1 MVVPSAMGETDED
14 WRFRTSAGRV
24 SPLYEMRV
32 VADDGSELPTDG
44 VSVGELEIRGPMV
57 ASSYLDLDVGES
69 HFRDGWL
76 RTGDVGT
83 IDENGWMRITDRLK
97 DAIKS
102 GGEWISSVDL
112 ESALMA
118 HPAVRE
124 AAVVGRPDERWG
136 ERPAAFVVT
145 DGAVGADELRAHLVG
160 RVAKWWIPDDF
171 RLAHEHPADEHRK
184 VRQEGPSRS
193 SRRRGEGSASPAAK
207 PKLDDHRQAVIRL
220 ADPKEMFRVTVLD
233 DYRES
238 TSTSSSTGTKT
249 ASSRCGFIP
258 TTIPSSFWCLSIES

>member
-1 MVVPSAMGETDED
+1 MRAYERRGVTFVQGWGMTEVFPGATMVVPSAMGETDED

-102 GGEWISSVDL
+102 GGEWISSIDL

-124 AAVVGRPDERWG
+124 AAVIGRPDERWG

-145 DGAVGADELRAHLVG
+145 DGAVGADELRKHLVG

-171 RLAHEHPADEHRK
+171 RSLTSIPRTSTGKFDKRALRGVLE
-184 VRQEGPSRS
+184 
-193 SRRRGEGSASPAAK
+193 GEG
-207 PKLDDHRQAVIRL
+207 
-220 ADPKEMFRVTVLD
+220 
-233 DYRES
+233 
-238 TSTSSSTGTKT
+238 
-249 ASSRCGFIP
+249 
-258 TTIPSSFWCLSIES
+258 